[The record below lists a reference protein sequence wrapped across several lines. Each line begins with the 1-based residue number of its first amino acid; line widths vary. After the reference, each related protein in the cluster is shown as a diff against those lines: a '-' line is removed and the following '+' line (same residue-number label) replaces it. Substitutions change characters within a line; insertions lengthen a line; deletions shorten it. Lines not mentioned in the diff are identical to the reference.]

1 MEIKI
6 VKQRPQSIMADVLA
20 MPVFEGQ
27 DLSFEL
33 KELDAKLGGCI
44 GEMKAKAELKGKTG
58 ELHLVNTLGNLPVRY
73 LAVFGLG
80 KADKFNA
87 DEFRKSAGELSRALS
102 KKSFKNIAIWLGEMP
117 LAADVLAETASGGVL
132 MGSYRFRKYFT
143 SGNENG
149 IIDEIK
155 LVLGDKADLASASQ
169 GLIKGQIVAEAVCSA
184 RDLVNEPSSNMTPTD
199 LADFARRLA
208 ESSGLDCEIFNE
220 SQLLEKGMGGI
231 LGVGQGS
238 CQAPK
243 FIILKYTGRDSDEL
257 DMAYVGK
264 AITFDSGGI
273 SLKPWDKMW
282 EMKSD
287 MSGGAAV
294 ITAMGAIA
302 KLRPA
307 INIMGIVPA
316 TENMPSG
323 CAIKPGDI
331 LRMASGK
338 TVEIHSTDAEGR
350 LILADA
356 LDYACKQGAK
366 QMVDVATLTGACSRI
381 FGSACSGGFTNNDEF
396 YSKVVAAAKQSGE
409 CIWQLPTFEEYKEM
423 IKSDVADIK
432 NVGGPVAGASTA
444 ALFLEEFVENRPWV
458 HLDIA
463 GTAYLDKDNGYQ
475 VKGGS
480 GASVPTLISLALN
493 IAKIL

>member
-1 MEIKI
+1 MEIKVI
-6 VKQRPQSIMADVLA
+6 QQNPRSITADVLA

-33 KELDAKLGGCI
+33 KELDAKLGGSLA
-44 GEMKAKAELKGKTG
+44 EMKDKTELKGKTG
-58 ELHLVNTLGNLPVRY
+58 ELYLINTLGNLPVRY

-80 KADKFNA
+80 KADKFGP
-87 DEFRKSAGELSRALS
+87 DELRKSVGELARALS
-102 KKSFKNIAIWLGEMP
+102 KKAFKNIAIWLGELP
-117 LAADVLAETASGGVL
+117 LAADVLAETAVGGAL

-149 IIDEIK
+149 VIDEVK
-155 LVLGDKADLASASQ
+155 LALGDNADLASASQ
-169 GLIKGQIVAEAVCSA
+169 GLIRGQIVAEAVCSA
-184 RDLVNEPSSNMTPTD
+184 RDLINEPSSNMTPTD
-199 LADFARRLA
+199 LADFAQRLA
-208 ESSGLDCEIFNE
+208 ESTGLGCQIFNE
-220 SQLLEKGMGGI
+220 SQLLEKGMGGV

-243 FIILKYTGRDSDEL
+243 FIVLKYTGRDSDEIDL
-257 DMAYVGK
+257 AYVGK

-273 SLKPWDKMW
+273 SLKPSDKMW

-294 ITAMGAIA
+294 ITSMGAIA
-302 KLRPA
+302 KLKPA
-307 INIMGIVPA
+307 VNIMGIVPA

-323 CAIKPGDI
+323 CAIKPGDV

-356 LDYACKQGAK
+356 LDYACRQGAK
-366 QMVDVATLTGACSRI
+366 QIVDIATLTGACSRV
-381 FGSACSGGFTNNDEF
+381 FGSACSGGFTNNDDF
-396 YSKVVAAAKQSGE
+396 YARVVSAAKQAGE
-409 CIWQLPTFEEYKEM
+409 CIWQLPTFEEYREM

-432 NVGGPVAGASTA
+432 NVGGAVAGASTA
-444 ALFLEEFVENRPWV
+444 ALFLEEFVQDTPWV

-463 GTAYLDKDNGYQ
+463 GTAYLDKDSGYR

-480 GASVPTLISLALN
+480 GASVATLIRLAVN
-493 IAKIL
+493 TAK

>member
-6 VKQRPQSIMADVLA
+6 VKQRPQSITADVLA

-27 DLSFEL
+27 DLSLEF
-33 KELDAKLGGCI
+33 KELDSKLGGSLV
-44 GEMKAKAELKGKTG
+44 EMKEKAELKGKAG
-58 ELHLVNTLGNLPVRY
+58 ELHLLNTLGKLPVRY
-73 LAVFGLG
+73 LAVFGMG
-80 KADKFNA
+80 KTEKFGP
-87 DEFRKSAGELSRALS
+87 DELRKSVGELSRALS
-102 KKSFKNIAIWLGEMP
+102 KQSFKTIAIWLGE
-117 LAADVLAETASGGVL
+117 LTLGTDVLAEIAAGGAM

-149 IIDEIK
+149 VIDEIK
-155 LVLGDKADLASASQ
+155 LVLGEKADLAKASQ
-169 GLIKGQIVAEAVCSA
+169 GLIKGQIVADAVCSA
-184 RDLVNEPSSNMTPTD
+184 RDLINEPSSNMTPTD

-208 ESSGLDCEIFNE
+208 ESTGLACEIFNE
-220 SQLLEKGMGGI
+220 TQLLEKGMGGV

-243 FIILKYTGRDSDEL
+243 FIVLKYTGRDSDEL
-257 DMAYVGK
+257 DMAYIGK

-302 KLRPA
+302 KLKPA
-307 INIMGIVPA
+307 VNIMGIVPA

-381 FGSACSGGFTNNDEF
+381 FGSACSGGFTNDDEF
-396 YSKVVAAAKQSGE
+396 YAKVVSAAKQAGE
-409 CIWQLPTFEEYKEM
+409 CIWQLPTFDEYKEM

-444 ALFLEEFVENRPWV
+444 ALFLEEFVGNRPWV

-463 GTAYLDKDNGYQ
+463 GTAYLDKDNGHQ

-480 GASVPTLISLALN
+480 GASVATLISLALN
-493 IAKIL
+493 IAK